1 MSKSKVVKRVA
12 NWGNFPQSESTVS
25 EFYNP
30 NDVSEYLSEHTSMIL
45 RGAGLSYGD
54 ASLSKE
60 ILSSQK
66 FNRILDFDTQN
77 GVITAECGT
86 TLDDILKV
94 IVPKGWFLPVTPG
107 TKFITVGGAVAG
119 DIHGKNHHSEGSFCK
134 YVIKL
139 TVMMANGETQVC
151 DRDTNPI
158 LFNTIC
164 GGLGLSAIILSVQFR
179 LKSIETSYIRQ
190 RNIVVGNLEEMLD
203 KLHDFGAST
212 YSVSWIDCLA
222 RGKRLGRGVI
232 MLGEHANAE
241 EIKKASKLIT
251 HRQPRF
257 NVPFFFPS
265 FLLNSTSVRAFN
277 YLVFNKY
284 KLSSKQSIVHYDPY
298 FYPLDFVRNW
308 NKLYG
313 RRGFLQYQFVIPF
326 EGAAKG
332 LRMILNEISKSGL
345 ASFLAVL
352 KELGEGE
359 STLSFPMKGFTLALD
374 FPVTDNIFP
383 FLDKLDKMVVDLG
396 GRIYLVKDARMAPEI
411 YRKGYPNA
419 DIFRENVLRFDPEH
433 KFTSLLS
440 QRLEII

>member
-1 MSKSKVVKRVA
+1 M
-12 NWGNFPQSESTVS
+12 
-25 EFYNP
+25 
-30 NDVSEYLSEHTSMIL
+30 
-45 RGAGLSYGD
+45 
-54 ASLSKE
+54 
-60 ILSSQK
+60 
-66 FNRILDFDTQN
+66 
-77 GVITAECGT
+77 
-86 TLDDILKV
+86 
-94 IVPKGWFLPVTPG
+94 
-107 TKFITVGGAVAG
+107 
-119 DIHGKNHHSEGSFCK
+119 
-134 YVIKL
+134 IKL

-396 GRIYLVKDARMAPEI
+396 AEYISSKTQEWHPKFIEKVIPMRIFFERMFFGLTPNINSHLCCLKDL
-411 YRKGYPNA
+411 K
-419 DIFRENVLRFDPEH
+419 
-433 KFTSLLS
+433 
-440 QRLEII
+440 